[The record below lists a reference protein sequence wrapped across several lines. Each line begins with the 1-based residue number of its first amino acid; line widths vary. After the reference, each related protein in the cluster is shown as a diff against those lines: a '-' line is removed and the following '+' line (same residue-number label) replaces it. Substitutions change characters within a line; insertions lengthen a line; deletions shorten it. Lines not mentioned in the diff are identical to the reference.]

1 MIKKLVIALL
11 CFASYAINA
20 QNNTIS
26 PYSFFGIGDL
36 SNISTVDNQMMGRL
50 QTYADS
56 IHINLNNPA
65 AYGKLRLTTYTAALS
80 HREIRLET
88 FTAEQKSSVTN
99 LEYLS
104 IGFPLSDRWGAGFG
118 LMPYSSVGYNLL
130 DESTNG
136 NGATVLNEYS
146 GQGGLNKV
154 YFSMG
159 YRLIGELYLGATMNF
174 NFGNFTNQRIQSVE
188 NVQFGTLDR
197 RESRVNGFDFNY
209 GATYTPMLTDKHTLF
224 ASVTVNTQ
232 ANLVSENLQR
242 IGSFSRASG
251 DEIEVVEV
259 DLAASGRDRTEIK
272 VPTTT
277 TLGLGYGEDKKWFLG
292 AEYAFQAMS
301 EFTNEFISV
310 EDVVYEN
317 ASSIGVGAFFIP
329 DYTSFTN
336 YMKVITYRAGLRLDK
351 TGMVV
356 RGSEINNFGITFGLG
371 LPLGRQGFSNIN
383 LGFELGR
390 RGTTVANLVEE
401 NYFKVNIGLSL
412 NDRWF
417 LKRRID

>member
-88 FTAEQKSSVTN
+88 FTEEQKSSVTN

-118 LMPYSSVGYNLL
+118 LMPYSSAGYNLL

-188 NVQFGTLDR
+188 DVQFGTLDR

-209 GATYTPMLTDKHTLF
+209 GATYTPRLTDKHTLF
-224 ASVTVNTQ
+224 TSVTVNTQ

-301 EFTNEFISV
+301 DFTNEFISA

-329 DYTSFTN
+329 DYSSFTN
-336 YMKVITYRAGLRLDK
+336 YLKVITYRAGLRLDK

-371 LPLGRQGFSNIN
+371 LPLGGGGFSNIN